1 MWQPPRLIVFWL
13 HGLFPPSPA
22 SSRTLPPRLLPLPSV
37 LLPRHPC
44 LCYVFGTGACSRS
57 ENRSFAGYSN
67 ELVFFVCFVSG
78 FICINLVAQAVLPGR
93 SGVST
98 SCHAQGLSQR
108 ALVFA
113 QAVPHKVR
121 SESKANTAGIHQ
133 NNETLPRMSPDCTV
147 HFHSKAF
154 LLELR
159 IRWSTLAFVFL
170 LLAAHTQQWSCQTNR
185 GKLYASVR
193 RISSNA

>member
-1 MWQPPRLIVFWL
+1 MWLKLYRL
-13 HGLFPPSPA
+13 P
-22 SSRTLPPRLLPLPSV
+22 
-37 LLPRHPC
+37 
-44 LCYVFGTGACSRS
+44 
-57 ENRSFAGYSN
+57 N

-78 FICINLVAQAVLPGR
+78 FICINLLAQAVLPGR

-121 SESKANTAGIHQ
+121 SESMAHTAGINQ
-133 NNETLPRMSPDCTV
+133 NNKTLPRMSPDCTV

-185 GKLYASVR
+185 GKFYASVR

>member
-1 MWQPPRLIVFWL
+1 MWLKLYRL
-13 HGLFPPSPA
+13 P
-22 SSRTLPPRLLPLPSV
+22 
-37 LLPRHPC
+37 
-44 LCYVFGTGACSRS
+44 
-57 ENRSFAGYSN
+57 N

-121 SESKANTAGIHQ
+121 SESMAHTAGTNP
-133 NNETLPRMSPDCTV
+133 NNKTLPRMSPDSASGAAPSGCLGGPIPV
-147 HFHSKAF
+147 H
-154 LLELR
+154 
-159 IRWSTLAFVFL
+159 
-170 LLAAHTQQWSCQTNR
+170 AAES
-185 GKLYASVR
+185 GS
-193 RISSNA
+193 